1 FKTIHQK
8 EKKTGPAVC
17 PISRPRF
24 GEQAMFWS
32 DQNACPRG
40 FQFTLFIDKM
50 ARPPKEKKEKRSF
63 RYTFRMTEEEMEF
76 LGKLSEYSDRPPAE
90 VYRASGIK
98 KRLPQA
104 KRLLVDTQAYLELER
119 FGNNINQIARHYNSR
134 ITVPEHRL
142 KAFDSLSEKLDTLIR
157 SLID

>member
-1 FKTIHQK
+1 
-8 EKKTGPAVC
+8 
-17 PISRPRF
+17 
-24 GEQAMFWS
+24 MFWS

-76 LGKLSEYSDRPPAE
+76 LGKLSGYSGLPPAE
-90 VYRASGIK
+90 VIRASVFK
-98 KRLPQA
+98 NRLPQA
-104 KRLLVDTQAYLELER
+104 KMPLLDRQAYIELKR
-119 FGNNINQIARHYNSR
+119 IGNNINQIARHYNSR

-142 KAFDSLSEKLDTLIR
+142 KAFDSLSEKLD
-157 SLID
+157 SLIKALINDR